1 LQKEYVDFC
10 HENNRVEYR
19 SRLKIWQVWYC

>member
-1 LQKEYVDFC
+1 LRKEYVDFC

-19 SRLKIWQVWYC
+19 SRLRIWVVWY